1 MGQVVPTQHPAVV
14 LRSHYNHLRALLAA
28 AMIAVAGLT
37 AAVVIVATS
46 DETDIGGSS
55 ASSPSSLTA
64 QEQRWTAYDE
74 AIRTLTPEQLAAAFG
89 ARSAAPGT
97 RYDGGPEE
105 GSADVAQAPARPT
118 EDQVF
123 PGLAR
128 QARAAEEAVR
138 DRAREAGLG
147 GPGADTD

>member
-37 AAVVIVATS
+37 AAVVILATN
-46 DETDIGGSS
+46 DETDFGGSS
-55 ASSPSSLTA
+55 AGSPASLTA
-64 QEQRWTAYDE
+64 QEKRWTAYGE
-74 AIRTLTPEQLAAAFG
+74 AIRALTPEQLAAAFG

-105 GSADVAQAPARPT
+105 GSADVAPPEPRPT
-118 EDQVF
+118 VDQMF

-128 QARAAEEAVR
+128 QARATEEAVR
-138 DRAREAGLG
+138 DPARESGLR
-147 GPGADTD
+147 GPGANTD